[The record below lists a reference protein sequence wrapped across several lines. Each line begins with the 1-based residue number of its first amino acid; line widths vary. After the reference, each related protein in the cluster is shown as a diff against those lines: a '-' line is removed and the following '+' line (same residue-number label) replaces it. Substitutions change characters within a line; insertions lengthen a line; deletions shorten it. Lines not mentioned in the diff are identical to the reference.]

1 MPDIYDMSDEE
12 LEQAFRAAKEELSA
26 AGETT
31 SQENFEDDNQEQNLQ
46 TTDFDDNS
54 EDEDEGT
61 GTTSDESN
69 DEEEQGTEET
79 ETTKKEQDTEVETTE
94 GVPEKDKVCAGAVTQ
109 V

>member
-31 SQENFEDDNQEQNLQ
+31 SQENFEDDNQEQDLQ

-54 EDEDEGT
+54 EDEGT

-69 DEEEQGTEET
+69 GEEEQGTEEA
-79 ETTKKEQDTEVETTE
+79 ET
-94 GVPEKDKVCAGAVTQ
+94 
-109 V
+109 